1 MIAKFE
7 NRGVILIFNRIPT
20 KKNSLFKRVY
30 NEYAMIFYLSYHAT
44 KQSIF
49 LSPTI
54 TFDSSMPRFNFI
66 DLYVKI
72 KYLQVL
78 IDGRVQ

>member
-7 NRGVILIFNRIPT
+7 NRGVILIFNRIPD

-49 LSPTI
+49 FILPLSLLI
-54 TFDSSMPRFNFI
+54 AVCR
-66 DLYVKI
+66 
-72 KYLQVL
+72 VL
-78 IDGRVQ
+78 TLLTYM